1 MGNEFVAADEK
12 CDVIEMEAR
21 SARRNDCTG
30 LLRCR
35 VGPRA
40 LPEPFWLGHDSV
52 HDI

>member
-12 CDVIEMEAR
+12 LTVIEMETGI
-21 SARRNDCTG
+21 ARRNDRSG

-35 VGPRA
+35 VGPLT
-40 LPEPFWLGHDSV
+40 LPEPLWLGHDSV